1 MPKSR
6 ELHCDD
12 YVGQPYE
19 AVRDTLL
26 SDPRGIFHRATVT
39 SAAHAAG
46 SELRVTVG
54 AIEISAEIEIKVV
67 SNQPALSPLH
77 QPAHTLTLAWS
88 SPRRPGWFPTMAAT
102 LTMYALSPTQTQLD
116 FDGTYQPPL
125 GVFGAVVDAL
135 ALHRFAEA
143 SVTGFVRE
151 VAGFLR
157 NEISR
162 RHAAGD
168 PTARAG
174 RPSP

>member
-67 SNQPALSPLH
+67 SNQPALSPC
-77 QPAHTLTLAWS
+77 TSRLTRSRWRGARRDGRAG
-88 SPRRPGWFPTMAAT
+88 SPRW
-102 LTMYALSPTQTQLD
+102 L
-116 FDGTYQPPL
+116 PP
-125 GVFGAVVDAL
+125 
-135 ALHRFAEA
+135 
-143 SVTGFVRE
+143 
-151 VAGFLR
+151 
-157 NEISR
+157 
-162 RHAAGD
+162 
-168 PTARAG
+168 
-174 RPSP
+174 